1 MSPLLMYY
9 CNNDD
14 LCAQGHMNDVD
25 VASIEDML
33 NTEAGLGA
41 AGLGGLLI
49 PAPPLTLLRHRD
61 PRLLCRL
68 GTRSYCPGEILFR
81 CRGNA
86 GYMLNNYF
94 CLKSLH
100 DAQIKIGVI
109 SFCDV

>member
-1 MSPLLMYY
+1 
-9 CNNDD
+9 
-14 LCAQGHMNDVD
+14 MNDVD

-86 GYMLNNYF
+86 GHMLNIIASKPKMT
-94 CLKSLH
+94 CIKLLSLPTVSTSN
-100 DAQIKIGVI
+100 I
-109 SFCDV
+109 

>member
-1 MSPLLMYY
+1 
-9 CNNDD
+9 
-14 LCAQGHMNDVD
+14 MNDVD

-81 CRGNA
+81 WRGNA
-86 GYMLNNYF
+86 GYMIYNF
-94 CLKSLH
+94 F
-100 DAQIKIGVI
+100 V
-109 SFCDV
+109 